1 MSLSAFLAENALSV
15 ENVKFVASK
24 RFLSDEL
31 DDKGKRKPMEWEI
44 KAITGTEDEALVVR
58 ISQIESR
65 LLGITGILDIA
76 NTTINE
82 KAANHTLALDHIPVL
97 GSLAPTTIEIK
108 A

>member
-1 MSLSAFLAENALSV
+1 MFFYGRKCCNGVRWKQSV
-15 ENVKFVASK
+15 QNFEAHQMCIRDRAQS
-24 RFLSDEL
+24 
-31 DDKGKRKPMEWEI
+31 WEDQ
-44 KAITGTEDEALVVR
+44 DEALVVR

-82 KAANHTLALDHIPVL
+82 KAANHKLALDHIPVL